1 MMKPKWLTQLTKTLK
16 ANLSVKDA
24 AVTNLRANEEPLID
38 RFGSILPYG
47 YEVEDGLFAIDT
59 PNGEL
64 EGVGY
69 VLEVTPQTGATPE
82 MAKHLETIFAAD
94 LPTGCGLQV
103 TVFATPDV
111 KSLLTAFTASR
122 TPVEVVSEAY
132 CEQTVMLNRL
142 AQRRADYL
150 DNATMAPIAPA
161 SHFRVRD
168 FRAWLAVTVPIAD
181 VTDEIALTKIR
192 RLREKHI
199 ATLKTFFLYG
209 YTWGANDLKAMLSM
223 LTNPSKALF
232 EPFKPTALDT
242 HRPIATQVVH
252 ADTHVSVEE
261 TGVLFTSTNLPK
273 AEQHNRAIR
282 AVGVSVHGYPA
293 EYALA
298 LVAKWLGGEREA
310 IPCPFLMTT
319 AVAIPDF
326 EKTKSRANLMAARSK
341 QIAGSEIAHYLP
353 SLKKR
358 AEDYEIVTE
367 EYAAGGGLCQLTHQ
381 MLLLTPD
388 DLTTESINAAV
399 SVLKAAHL
407 EPVVDTRMH
416 LQSYLLSLPMTMGPL
431 MQRDLKTA
439 LRMSTK
445 TLTNVTHMIP
455 LLAEFKG
462 TGARERE
469 ESITPLVLMTGRQGQ
484 LTPFDLFATN
494 GNFNAII
501 VGTSGSGK
509 SALTNDLITG
519 NLGTGG
525 KTYVIDVGG
534 SYRKLCSLLS
544 GQWIEFTEKV
554 DLVINPFDL
563 VEDIKEDMGFIL
575 PILVQMASPN
585 EGLSDYLKSVLQ
597 AHVIHVI
604 ERARSDQCSPS
615 LTDLVESLRSGAPDP
630 TLPVT
635 KPDPRLIDLAVQ
647 LEPYAKDGTYGRYF
661 HGASTIDFYSNFIVL
676 ELEGL
681 KSRKDLQS
689 VILLCLIFRITKD
702 LEGGDLQTRKMV
714 VIDEAWD
721 LLSHRYAASFIEN
734 GYRRARKQNASFITI
749 TQSFADYYQNET
761 ARAAL
766 ENADIRIA
774 LRQKAESISFL
785 EKEKKLAM
793 SPWEIRQ
800 LKSLRLQP
808 DEYAE
813 CLVTTPETPA
823 AVLQIRFDA
832 FSRLAYSSNAND
844 VAAIRSLMETGLSLV
859 DAIETLLKE
868 KEDR

>member
-1 MMKPKWLTQLTKTLK
+1 MMRIKEWFAQFSKTLA
-16 ANLSVKDA
+16 ANMTVKGEAVSALRNQKDA
-24 AVTNLRANEEPLID
+24 LID

-47 YEVEDGLFAIDT
+47 YEVEDGLFSIDT
-59 PNGEL
+59 PEGTL

-69 VLEVTPQTGATPE
+69 VLEITPQTGATPE
-82 MAKHLETIFAAD
+82 MAKHLESIFAAD
-94 LPTGCGLQV
+94 LPTGTGLQV
-103 TVFATPDV
+103 TVFASPDV
-111 KSLLTAFTASR
+111 KPLLTAFTASR
-122 TPVEVVSEAY
+122 TPVEVVTDAY
-132 CEQTVMLNRL
+132 REQAAMLNRL
-142 AQRRADYL
+142 AQRRAEFL
-150 DNATMAPIAPA
+150 ANATVAPIAPGR
-161 SHFRVRD
+161 HFRVRD
-168 FRAWLAVTVPIAD
+168 FRAWLAVPVP
-181 VTDEIALTKIR
+181 VTNLNELTLER
-192 RLREKHI
+192 MRQLREKHI
-199 ATLKTFFLYG
+199 ATLKTFLLYG
-209 YTWGANDLKAMLSM
+209 YTWRAEELKATVSM
-223 LTNPSKALF
+223 LTNPTKAF
-232 EPFKPTALDT
+232 YQPVKRTSVDPNAV
-242 HRPIATQVVH
+242 IAIQLMH
-252 ADTHVSVEE
+252 ADTHVAIEE
-261 TGVLFTSTNLPK
+261 DGLVFKSTGQKNTPTV
-273 AEQHNRAIR
+273 R
-282 AVGVSVHGYPA
+282 AVGVSVHGYPS

-298 LVAKWLGGEREA
+298 LTAHWLGGEREA

-319 AVAIPDF
+319 AIGIPDF

-341 QIAGSEIAHYLP
+341 QIAASEIAHYLP

-358 AEDYEIVTE
+358 ADDYEIVTE
-367 EYAAGGGLCQLTHQ
+367 EYASGGALCQVTHQ
-381 MLLLTPD
+381 MLLFAPD
-388 DLTTESINAAV
+388 DLVTECVNAAV

-439 LRMSTK
+439 LRSSTK
-445 TLTNVTHMIP
+445 TLTNVTHMVP
-455 LLAEFKG
+455 VLAEFKG
-462 TGARERE
+462 MGARERE
-469 ESITPLVLMTGRQGQ
+469 EAITPLVLMTGRLGQ

-494 GNFNAII
+494 GNFNAIV

-544 GQWIEFTEKV
+544 GQWIEFTENL

-575 PILVQMASPN
+575 PILVQRASPN

-597 AHVIHVI
+597 SHVIHVI
-604 ERARSDQCSPS
+604 ERARAEKRLPT
-615 LTDLVESLRSGAPDP
+615 LTDLVASLRSGAPDP
-630 TLPVT
+630 TMAIDV
-635 KPDPRLIDLAVQ
+635 PDARLLDLAVQ

-661 HGASTIDFYSNFIVL
+661 HGASTIDFFKNFIVL

-702 LEGGDLQTRKMV
+702 LSGGDLQTRKMV

-721 LLSHRYAASFIEN
+721 LLSHRYAAGFIEN

-774 LRQKAESISFL
+774 LRQKSESISFL
-785 EKEKKLAM
+785 EKEKKLSM
-793 SPWEIRQ
+793 TPWEIRQ

-823 AVLQIRFDA
+823 AVLQVRFDA

-844 VAAIRSLMETGLSLV
+844 VASIRSLMDKGLTLV
-859 DAIETLLKE
+859 DALETLVKE
-868 KEDR
+868 KEAKR

>member
-1 MMKPKWLTQLTKTLK
+1 MRKPAWMTALLKRLSTNLT
-16 ANLSVKDA
+16 VKDP
-24 AVTNLRANEEPLID
+24 AVADVRLEKDALLD

-47 YEVEDGLFAIDT
+47 YEIEEGLFSIAAPD
-59 PNGEL
+59 GSL
-64 EGVGY
+64 EAVGY
-69 VLEVTPQTGATPE
+69 VLEVTPQTGASPE
-82 MAKHLETIFAAD
+82 MAKHLETIFASD

-103 TVFATPDV
+103 SVFASPDV
-111 KSLLTAFTASR
+111 KSILTAFTASR
-122 TPVEVVSEAY
+122 TPVEVVSSDDR
-132 CEQTVMLNRL
+132 EQTEMLNRL
-142 AQRRADYL
+142 AIRRAEYL
-150 DNATMAPIAPA
+150 DAATMAPIAPA

-181 VTDEIALTKIR
+181 ITSEIELTKVR

-209 YTWGANDLKAMLSM
+209 YTWGACDLKATLSM
-223 LTNPSKALF
+223 LTNPAKALF
-232 EPFKPTALDT
+232 DPLKTSAVDP
-242 HRPIATQVVH
+242 HRPIANQVVH

-261 TGVLFTSTNLPK
+261 TGVLFTNTSGSRVEK
-273 AEQHNRAIR
+273 QHIR

-319 AVAIPDF
+319 VVAIPDF

-358 AEDYEIVTE
+358 ADDYEIVTE
-367 EYAAGGGLCQLTHQ
+367 EYAAGGGLCHVTHQ
-381 MLLLTPD
+381 MLLLTPEN
-388 DLTTESINAAV
+388 LTTESVNAAV

-431 MQRDLKTA
+431 MQKDLKTA
-439 LRMSTK
+439 LRSSTK
-445 TLTNVTHMIP
+445 TLSNVTHMVP

-462 TGARERE
+462 TGVRERE
-469 ESITPLVLMTGRQGQ
+469 ESITPLVLMTGRRGQ

-534 SYRKLCSLLS
+534 SYRKLCSLLN

-563 VEDIKEDMGFIL
+563 VKDIKEDMGFIL

-585 EGLSDYLKSVLQ
+585 DGLSDYLKSVLQ
-597 AHVIHVI
+597 SHVIHVI
-604 ERARSDQCSPS
+604 ERARSEQRSPT

-630 TLPVT
+630 TLVIDE
-635 KPDPRLIDLAVQ
+635 PDPRLFDLAVQ
-647 LEPYAKDGTYGRYF
+647 LEPYAANGTYGRYF
-661 HGASTIDFYSNFIVL
+661 NGQSTIDFYSNFIVL

-702 LEGGDLQTRKMV
+702 LEGHDLQTRKMV

-823 AVLQIRFDA
+823 AVLQVRFDA

-859 DAIETLLKE
+859 DAIEALVKDKE
-868 KEDR
+868 AQR

>member
-1 MMKPKWLTQLTKTLK
+1 MNFKALSRHWAKKLQ
-16 ANLSVKDA
+16 ANLSVKGS
-24 AVTNLRANEEPLID
+24 AVTHLRENREALID

-47 YEVEDGLFAIDT
+47 YEVESGLFSIDA
-59 PNGEL
+59 PNGTL

-69 VLEVTPQTGATPE
+69 VLEITPQTGATPE
-82 MAKHLETIFAAD
+82 MAKHLESIFAAD

-103 TVFATPDV
+103 TVFASPDV
-111 KSLLTAFTASR
+111 KSILTSFTASR
-122 TPVEVVSEAY
+122 TPVEVAPVELVS
-132 CEQTVMLNRL
+132 QTEMLNRL
-142 AQRRADYL
+142 ANRRADYL
-150 DNATMAPIAPA
+150 QKATLAPIATGR
-161 SHFRVRD
+161 HFRVRD
-168 FRAWLAVTVPIAD
+168 FRAWLAVTIPVGE
-181 VTDEIALTKIR
+181 VTEMKLSKIR
-192 RLREKHI
+192 ELRERHI
-199 ATLKTFFLYG
+199 ATLKTFHLYG
-209 YTWGANDLKAMLSM
+209 YTWEALDLKATVTMLA
-223 LTNPSKALF
+223 NPNKAFPGHL
-232 EPFKPTALDT
+232 KANAVDT
-242 HRPIATQVVH
+242 HQVLAHQVVH
-252 ADTHVSVEE
+252 ADTHIAIEE
-261 TGVLFTSTNLPK
+261 NAVVFTSPETS
-273 AEQHNRAIR
+273 AIH
-282 AVGVSVHGYPA
+282 AVGLSVQGYPS

-298 LVAKWLGGEREA
+298 LVSQWLGGERES
-310 IPCPFLMTT
+310 IPCPFLITT
-319 AVAIPDF
+319 AIGMPDY
-326 EKTKSRANLMAARSK
+326 EKTKSKANLMAARSK
-341 QIAGSEIAHYLP
+341 QIAASEIAHYLP
-353 SLKKR
+353 SLQKR

-367 EYAAGGGLCQLTHQ
+367 EYVAGGALCHVTHQ
-381 MLLLTPD
+381 MLLFTPES
-388 DLTTESINAAV
+388 LTTECVNAAI

-407 EPVVDTRMH
+407 EPVIDSRMH
-416 LQSYLLSLPMTMGPL
+416 LQSYLLSLPLTMGPL
-431 MQRDLKTA
+431 MQKDLKTA
-439 LRMSTK
+439 LRTTTK
-445 TLTNVTHMIP
+445 TLTNVTHMVPI
-455 LLAEFKG
+455 LAEFKG

-469 ESITPLVLMTGRQGQ
+469 EAVTPLVLLTGRQGQ

-544 GQWIEFTEKV
+544 GQWIEFSDRV

-563 VEDIKEDMGFIL
+563 VDDIKEDMGFVL
-575 PILVQMASPN
+575 PILEQMASPN
-585 EGLSDYLKSVLQ
+585 DGLSDYLKSVLQ

-604 ERARSDQCSPS
+604 ERARAEGFIPTI
-615 LTDLVESLRSGAPDP
+615 TDLVGSLRSGAPDP
-630 TLPVT
+630 KDSVEE
-635 KPDPRLIDLAVQ
+635 PDARLIDLAVM
-647 LEPYAKDGTYGRYF
+647 LEPYAADGTYGRYF
-661 HGASTIDFYSNFIVL
+661 HGKSSVDFFTNFIVL

-702 LEGGDLQTRKMV
+702 LEGHELQTRKMV

-774 LRQKAESISFL
+774 LRQKSESIAFL

-800 LKSLRLQP
+800 LKTLRLQP

-813 CLVTTPETPA
+813 CLVTTPQSPP
-823 AVLQIRFDA
+823 AVLQVRFDP
-832 FSRLAYSSNAND
+832 FSRLAYSTNAND
-844 VAAIRSLMETGLSLV
+844 VAALRSLMASGMSLTESL
-859 DAIETLLKE
+859 ETLVKE
-868 KEDR
+868 KETSR